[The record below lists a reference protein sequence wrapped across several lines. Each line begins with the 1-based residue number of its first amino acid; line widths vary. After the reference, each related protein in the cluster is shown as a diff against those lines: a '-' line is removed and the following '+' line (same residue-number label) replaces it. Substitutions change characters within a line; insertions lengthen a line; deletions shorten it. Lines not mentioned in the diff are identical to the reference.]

1 MRVHIDIQREKVYV
15 WEDEKGLI
23 EFPFALME
31 HMNAGSLLDIKE
43 IEKHELKMYA
53 AKKAYNKWKSRPNTT
68 LLKQVNGIWYPEQD
82 TFFQDGIPFRGFQ
95 KAMEHTKQRRLMA
108 DIGAH
113 CGFSTRYFAPHFCK
127 VVAFEPNHQSFQ
139 CLVRN
144 QPNMTN
150 IVAYKTALGDKQ
162 QEVQMEYD
170 VTRYGNTGCYMVS
183 GSGDKIQMTTLDTY
197 ELTNVDL
204 IKIDVE
210 GYELEVLQGGQNTI
224 KKNKPVVVME
234 VKEGLS
240 ERHGIHYLQAPNYL
254 ISMDYKQVDEEKR
267 DKIFVPC

>member
-1 MRVHIDIQREKVYV
+1 
-15 WEDEKGLI
+15 
-23 EFPFALME
+23 
-31 HMNAGSLLDIKE
+31 
-43 IEKHELKMYA
+43 
-53 AKKAYNKWKSRPNTT
+53 
-68 LLKQVNGIWYPEQD
+68 
-82 TFFQDGIPFRGFQ
+82 
-95 KAMEHTKQRRLMA
+95 
-108 DIGAH
+108 
-113 CGFSTRYFAPHFCK
+113 
-127 VVAFEPNHQSFQ
+127 
-139 CLVRN
+139 
-144 QPNMTN
+144 MTN

-183 GSGDKIQMTTLDTY
+183 GSGDKIQMTTLDTH

-224 KKNKPVVVME
+224 EKNKPVVVME